1 MGNVVARTQAV
12 RVLSNPTPDHSDSI
26 LTTLLQYPSLISASV
41 TWNRQTLWHLA
52 AQSGHLQLIKA
63 LPDAVNH
70 IFHQLRSDRRRR
82 CISKFGQD
90 GHAALRSLVNNP
102 DVRGATPLMVAA
114 YYGHQECICKLLQIG
129 ADAWQK
135 VGLCVAM
142 QSPDRLKR
150 RVVQNRSIYL
160 RACIANLA
168 SRRIV
173 AHYSSAK
180 RLTSGHLQYTTLL
193 WLLDVTG
200 RGHHPAA
207 KHTAAAWHAPGLH

>member
-1 MGNVVARTQAV
+1 MTMGNVVARTQAV
-12 RVLSNPTPDHSDSI
+12 RVLSNPTTDHSDSI

-150 RVVQNRSIYL
+150 RWCKIGRFTCVPVLLTL
-160 RACIANLA
+160 RHGA
-168 SRRIV
+168 SS
-173 AHYSSAK
+173 HTT
-180 RLTSGHLQYTTLL
+180 RLLNGLRVGTCSTLHCCGCL
-193 WLLDVTG
+193 M
-200 RGHHPAA
+200 
-207 KHTAAAWHAPGLH
+207 